1 MNPRVVVLSLSS
13 DFGCQVQMT
22 NFPELLDLLGTI
34 DLSYWQLATSGHMPD
49 EFDVAIIEGA
59 VTTDEQVE
67 LIESV
72 RKIAGTVIAIGACA
86 LTGGVPGLALNGD
99 LEEDL
104 CSVYGADSN
113 LIAAGHRRPQ
123 PVDSYIEVD
132 FRVPGCPINPEEL
145 SILLQRAL
153 RNLFD
158 RPMREPVCA
167 ECKVAENPCFYAMG
181 KMCLGL
187 VTRGGCAAKCV
198 SRGRPCT
205 GCRGIAIDAN
215 VESAR
220 AYIAKL
226 DYDIAAFDKALDLY
240 SSARK
245 ERS

>member
-1 MNPRVVVLSLSS
+1 MNPRVVVVSLSS

-34 DLSYWQLATSGHMPD
+34 DLSYWQLATSGEMPD

-67 LIESV
+67 LITSI
-72 RKIAGTVIAIGACA
+72 RKVAGTVIVIGACA
-86 LTGGVPGLALNGD
+86 MTGGVPGIALNGD
-99 LEEDL
+99 FDDKICE
-104 CSVYGADSN
+104 VYGENSPMESKG
-113 LIAAGHRRPQ
+113 LRRPA
-123 PVDSYIEVD
+123 PVERYIDVD
-132 FRVPGCPINPEEL
+132 FGVPGCPINPEEL
-145 SILLQRAL
+145 SIVLQRAL

-158 RPMREPVCA
+158 RPIREPLCA
-167 ECKVAENPCFYAMG
+167 ECKVDENPCFFASG
-181 KMCLGL
+181 VLCLGL

-215 VESAR
+215 LDSAR
-220 AYIAKL
+220 LYISKL
-226 DYDIAAFDKALDLY
+226 GYDVEAFDKALDVY

-245 ERS
+245 ES